1 MNLLYSELQW
11 LLPAPKDFSDRLKA
25 LNNSPS
31 PMGSELQALAQH
43 GLNLN
48 QLTKL
53 AKAITRANTDGKSL
67 DPLVPFRL
75 AVLSNSTLELMA
87 PRWWRVLLGVA

>member
-1 MNLLYSELQW
+1 MV
-11 LLPAPKDFSDRLKA
+11 
-25 LNNSPS
+25 
-31 PMGSELQALAQH
+31 
-43 GLNLN
+43 LNLN